1 MYDMYYYDQ
10 QQNPYGQ
17 DYGMEEDEE
26 GFDSED
32 GMNGLYDGLADRIWD
47 END

>member
-1 MYDMYYYDQ
+1 
-10 QQNPYGQ
+10 
-17 DYGMEEDEE
+17 MEEDEE

-47 END
+47 ENDWYDECLNCIDC